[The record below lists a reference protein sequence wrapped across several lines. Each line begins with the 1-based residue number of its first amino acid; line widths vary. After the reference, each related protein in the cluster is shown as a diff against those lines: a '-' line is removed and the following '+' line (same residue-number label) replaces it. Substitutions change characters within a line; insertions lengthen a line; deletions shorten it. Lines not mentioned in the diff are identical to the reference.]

1 MSGDHIEMTRH
12 QGRHREEAIRNPRVA
27 ALLAAAAAPSEPG
40 PLPGEDDALTAY
52 RAAGPRSGR
61 ACVRVARARARTALA
76 ATIGAGL
83 LVTGGF
89 GAAMAGTLPGTAQR
103 TAHDMLATV
112 GVDVP
117 DTDDHA
123 GTHPDE
129 RGQSGDR
136 QPADVGSTDTGST
149 DPGSADVGS
158 AGTQPADRGSEVTGL
173 ARDTESIGVDKGAE
187 ISGLASGGRSQ
198 AGEQGAARPPGAERA
213 PDRLAATEAGTTGGR
228 ADATADP
235 QPPVEVPYD
244 GGPGTETADEPSG
257 GHNEAGS
264 ENRP

>member
-1 MSGDHIEMTRH
+1 
-12 QGRHREEAIRNPRVA
+12 
-27 ALLAAAAAPSEPG
+27 
-40 PLPGEDDALTAY
+40 
-52 RAAGPRSGR
+52 
-61 ACVRVARARARTALA
+61 
-76 ATIGAGL
+76 
-83 LVTGGF
+83 
-89 GAAMAGTLPGTAQR
+89 
-103 TAHDMLATV
+103 MLATV

-136 QPADVGSTDTGST
+136 RPADAGRTDAGSTD
-149 DPGSADVGS
+149 AGS
-158 AGTQPADRGSEVTGL
+158 AGTQPADRGSGVAAL

-198 AGEQGAARPPGAERA
+198 AGEQGAAQPPGAERA
-213 PDRLAATEAGTTGGR
+213 PDGPAATEVGTTGGR
-228 ADATADP
+228 PDTTADP
-235 QPPVEVPYD
+235 QPPVEVPND
-244 GGPGTETADEPSG
+244 GGPDTADDWTTEHGDEASGAGTETADEQSG